1 MVFKQCDRLGRYVQ
15 VVIVFVVLSMESEP
29 HVCYADILPLSYVS
43 SQGAR
48 ILKSFPNPRNLST
61 TVAEEEDNFIYQVSL
76 KRECDVH
83 HR

>member
-1 MVFKQCDRLGRYVQ
+1 MVFKQCGRLGRYVQ

-29 HVCYADILPLSYVS
+29 AVCYTDILPLSYVS
-43 SQGAR
+43 SQGAC
-48 ILKSFPNPRNLST
+48 ILKSSPNPRDLST
-61 TVAEEEDNFIYQVSL
+61 TVAEEEDNFIYRVSL